1 MVYSRPMS
9 KTVLFFCGA
18 HSDVALR
25 KYAGICAFGQRRKW
39 NVRFIHYRAGEA
51 SFRDAL
57 ATWRPD
63 GIISDR
69 VAFASERVTGV
80 PTVFIDAGKDLA
92 RRIWPGVYHDP
103 RAAARLAAA
112 EFARLG
118 LDTLAY
124 LPPAEECD
132 WSDERLDAFR
142 QAASAGARPVA
153 VFPKRRKEKV
163 SAGYLRR
170 LREWARSLPK
180 PCGVFAANDQAA
192 DVFLS
197 LCPLAGVKVPQDL
210 AVIGVDD
217 TIVICENT
225 FPPLTS
231 VAPAFKSSGTM
242 AAELLDALM
251 AAEPPAAQ
259 TRLFGALGLTR
270 RESTRC
276 FYGRATELRSSR
288 DLIYRE
294 ACRGLRARDVFAQ
307 MKGSR
312 RSAEIR
318 FKAATG
324 RTVREEIKNVRLRLA
339 KRLLQTT
346 ALSLAEIAAK
356 CGYQSSSHLRKVF
369 AKRMKT
375 TMGAWRKA
383 HRADVI

>member
-9 KTVLFFCGA
+9 KTVLFFCGE

-39 NVRFIHYRAGEA
+39 NVRFIHYRDGEL

-69 VAFASERVTGV
+69 AAFASERATGV

-118 LDTLAY
+118 L
-124 LPPAEECD
+124 
-132 WSDERLDAFR
+132 
-142 QAASAGARPVA
+142 
-153 VFPKRRKEKV
+153 
-163 SAGYLRR
+163 
-170 LREWARSLPK
+170 
-180 PCGVFAANDQAA
+180 
-192 DVFLS
+192 
-197 LCPLAGVKVPQDL
+197 
-210 AVIGVDD
+210 
-217 TIVICENT
+217 
-225 FPPLTS
+225 
-231 VAPAFKSSGTM
+231 
-242 AAELLDALM
+242 
-251 AAEPPAAQ
+251 
-259 TRLFGALGLTR
+259 TR

-288 DLIYRE
+288 NLIYRE

-346 ALSLAEIAAK
+346 TLSLAEIAAK